1 MGRRPRVD
9 RTPEEKWQIVQEGIK
24 SGNVSETCRRHGIS
38 PSSTVSMEGR
48 SRGRSKGSAWGEK
61 RCRGRNRE
69 GPSHPAT
76 GTNAGAEVAGD
87 RNPKKRRGGVSCGA
101 VHSQARE
108 MVAQGYTATL
118 VAATLTISR
127 SSLYYR
133 KRPRGS
139 RADRTYD
146 EQIVMACGEKLAYGY
161 RRVAWWLQRKKG
173 LPVNR
178 KRVLRVMRERGLLVR
193 SRRLRARRKKEW
205 GRVEAA
211 EPNQIWQSDMTKI
224 WAGPAVGWA
233 YLVSVI
239 DCCTREIVGWN
250 LSHRCRTEDALTA
263 VEQAVL
269 ARLPEGSRAAK
280 VTLTTDNGTQFTSS
294 RFLETLGRLGITHR
308 RTAYHHPEGNSYI
321 ERFHRS
327 LKEEEVWTAEYRSL
341 EEARTSIA
349 RWIEEYNHDRP
360 HRGVGNRT
368 PHEAFLSFAGVLKNE
383 ALTV

>member
-1 MGRRPRVD
+1 M
-9 RTPEEKWQIVQEGIK
+9 
-24 SGNVSETCRRHGIS
+24 VSE
-38 PSSTVSMEGR
+38 
-48 SRGRSKGSAWGEK
+48 
-61 RCRGRNRE
+61 
-69 GPSHPAT
+69 
-76 GTNAGAEVAGD
+76 
-87 RNPKKRRGGVSCGA
+87 
-101 VHSQARE
+101 
-108 MVAQGYTATL
+108 GYRATL
-118 VAATLTISR
+118 VAATLAISR

-133 KRPRGS
+133 KKPHGS

-146 EQIVMACGEKLAYGY
+146 EQIVVACGEKPAYGY
-161 RRVAWWLQRKKG
+161 RRVTWWLGRKEN
-173 LPVNR
+173 LLVNR

-205 GRVEAA
+205 GRVEAV
-211 EPNQIWQSDMTKI
+211 EPNQIWQSDMTKV

-239 DCCTREIVGWN
+239 DCCTREIISWN
-250 LSHRCRTEDALTA
+250 LSHRCRTEEALDA

-269 ARLPEGSRAAK
+269 ARLPGGSRQAS

-294 RFLETLGRLGITHR
+294 RFVETLNRLGITHR

-327 LKEEEVWTAEYRSL
+327 LKEEEVWAAEYRSL

-349 RWIEEYNHDRP
+349 RWIEEYNHARP

-368 PHEAFLSFAGVLKNE
+368 PHEAFLSFAVDLKNE
-383 ALTV
+383 ALNV

>member
-1 MGRRPRVD
+1 M
-9 RTPEEKWQIVQEGIK
+9 
-24 SGNVSETCRRHGIS
+24 
-38 PSSTVSMEGR
+38 
-48 SRGRSKGSAWGEK
+48 
-61 RCRGRNRE
+61 
-69 GPSHPAT
+69 
-76 GTNAGAEVAGD
+76 
-87 RNPKKRRGGVSCGA
+87 SCGE

-108 MVAQGYTATL
+108 LVAQGHTATL
-118 VAATLTISR
+118 VATTLLISR

-133 KRPRGS
+133 KQPRCS
-139 RADRTYD
+139 RADRQYD
-146 EQIVMACGEKLAYGY
+146 EQIVVACGEKPAYGY
-161 RRVAWWLQRKKG
+161 RRVAWWLRRKEG
-173 LPVNR
+173 LAVNR

-205 GRVEAA
+205 GRVEAM
-211 EPNQIWQSDMTKI
+211 EPNQIWQSDRTKI
-224 WAGPAVGWA
+224 WAGPGVGWA

-250 LSHRCRTEDALTA
+250 LSRRCRTLEALDA

-269 ARLPEGSRAAK
+269 ARLPQGSREAR

-294 RFLETLGRLGITHR
+294 RFIETLIRLGITHR

-327 LKEEEVWTAEYRSL
+327 WKEEEVWTAEYRSL
-341 EEARTSIA
+341 EEARENIGRYLT
-349 RWIEEYNHDRP
+349 EYNHDRP

-368 PHEAFLSFAGVLKNE
+368 PREAFLAFAGVLNTK